1 MATAAKRLWRFV
13 TNVKAAARDLGPFT
27 LTLTPPNS
35 KLSKQEVGVL
45 GTSKENER
53 HHNAESPP
61 AAR

>member
-35 KLSKQEVGVL
+35 KLSEQEVGVL
-45 GTSKENER
+45 GTSKENELISIGG
-53 HHNAESPP
+53 AYLY
-61 AAR
+61 